1 MTTPAPGLKEATWLA
16 CKPKT
21 CCYTSFVVVTGR
33 DVWRVSRILET
44 PPWSFIVY
52 FQSPQPRP
60 DSFILDRSGRHFRLA
75 LAKQPSKRKKTPPP
89 CIFLLKTRNG
99 YHRCGLGDLRP
110 QVCKSFPSEMVS
122 GVLCVRNDA
131 GCTCRTW
138 SLTDVDIEEETEKVE
153 LRQAEFEEYCAAV
166 AAWND
171 HVTDAPPEETF
182 SFFEYCNFLL
192 NAYDEIETGRATLVG
207 GTS

>member
-1 MTTPAPGLKEATWLA
+1 MPQPAISLKEATWLA
-16 CKPKT
+16 CKQKT

-33 DVWRVSRILET
+33 DVWQISRILET

-52 FQSPQPRP
+52 FQSPQPRR

-75 LAKQPSKRKKTPPP
+75 LAKQPSKRKKIPPP

-138 SLTDVDIEEETEKVE
+138 SLTDVDIEEETARVE
-153 LRQAEFEEYCAAV
+153 ARQEEFEEYCAAV
-166 AAWND
+166 VAWNE
-171 HVTDAPPEETF
+171 HVTHAPPEETF

-192 NAYDEIETGRATLVG
+192 NAYDEIESGQAMLV
-207 GTS
+207 SD

>member
-1 MTTPAPGLKEATWLA
+1 MPQPTISLKESTWLA
-16 CKPKT
+16 CKQKT

-33 DVWRVSRILET
+33 DVWQISRILET

-52 FQSPQPRP
+52 FQSPQPRR

-138 SLTDVDIEEETEKVE
+138 SLTDVDIEEETARVE
-153 LRQAEFEEYCAAV
+153 ARQEEFEEYCAAV
-166 AAWND
+166 AAWNE
-171 HVTDAPPEETF
+171 HVTHAPPEETF

-192 NAYDEIETGRATLVG
+192 NAYDEIESGQATLVG
-207 GTS
+207 D